1 MGSCIFLFIFISLHV
16 WQMNSFTM
24 KSRDN
29 KKRSKSKEEIDL
41 EALKNNEARYC
52 AFFENSLNLMA
63 THDMQGNFITINKA
77 GADMIGCSIEEV
89 QSMNL
94 IDLHPKDVHMFVKS
108 RLAELVTTKSISN
121 LTEIITKNGEKRI
134 WYINSTVQKNCE
146 GEFYVM
152 ANVLDLTERYNIE
165 QKLKQAIKE
174 AKEANRVKSEF
185 IANVTHEIR
194 TPLNGIIAFTNLL
207 QKTELDKSQQE
218 YLKIINSSGKFL
230 LDIVNQILNFSKS
243 QFNSVLLLNEQT
255 DLELLANETYNMFA
269 YSLNNKNLQLQLY
282 FQEDLPQYIWIDKIR
297 LKQVL
302 INLLSNAVKFTEK
315 GEVTLSIKLKT
326 KLPNNRIVIHFDV
339 RDTGIGV
346 HPDKIDKIFKEFNQ
360 ADSLISSNYGG
371 TGLGLTITDSLLKA
385 MGSKLM
391 LKSVVGQGSC
401 FSFDL
406 ETYTENVNFNDEL
419 EEDLNKVNLNSDF
432 FEQPFVFLIVEDNE
446 INLLVTNRMLI
457 QLFPNSTTIFAE
469 NGFEAINKFFT
480 EHPHLVLMDVQMPN
494 MNGLDAT
501 KEIRKRE
508 KGESTPIIALTA
520 GVVKGEKEKCLAA
533 GMDWFLAK
541 PLLENELAYAI
552 QKWLSPT
559 NL

>member
-1 MGSCIFLFIFISLHV
+1 M
-16 WQMNSFTM
+16 
-24 KSRDN
+24 
-29 KKRSKSKEEIDL
+29 
-41 EALKNNEARYC
+41 
-52 AFFENSLNLMA
+52 
-63 THDMQGNFITINKA
+63 
-77 GADMIGCSIEEV
+77 
-89 QSMNL
+89 
-94 IDLHPKDVHMFVKS
+94 
-108 RLAELVTTKSISN
+108 
-121 LTEIITKNGEKRI
+121 
-134 WYINSTVQKNCE
+134 
-146 GEFYVM
+146 
-152 ANVLDLTERYNIE
+152 
-165 QKLKQAIKE
+165 
-174 AKEANRVKSEF
+174 
-185 IANVTHEIR
+185 
-194 TPLNGIIAFTNLL
+194 
-207 QKTELDKSQQE
+207 
-218 YLKIINSSGKFL
+218 